1 MFFSLL
7 MILKIVLKI
16 VQCLKHGLTN
26 YCLQAELVTLICLQ
40 NVYGCFLPTM
50 AGKRAK
56 TGIIQSAKPKLFIS
70 H

>member
-7 MILKIVLKI
+7 MILKIVH
-16 VQCLKHGLTN
+16 CLKHGLTN

-40 NVYGCFLPTM
+40 NVYGCVLPTM
-50 AGKRAK
+50 AGKRAE
-56 TGIIQSAKPKLFIS
+56 TGIIQSAKLFIS